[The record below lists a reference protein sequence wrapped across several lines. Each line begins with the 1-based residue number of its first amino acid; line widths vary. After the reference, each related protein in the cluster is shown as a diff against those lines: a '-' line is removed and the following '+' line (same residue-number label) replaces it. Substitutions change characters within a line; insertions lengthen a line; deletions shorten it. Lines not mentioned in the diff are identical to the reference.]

1 MTSSINYIV
10 SLYISLWASFSYQHL
25 AKLPNTP
32 VIERKYPFVRYDY
45 NQIFTPKYGKALNNF
60 HQVWDEYLQGKRK
73 RMNILHIGDSH
84 LQADFFSDQIRKH
97 FKYQPHMGVAGR
109 GYVFPHKMAKSYD
122 PHTYKTSYSGKWSGS
137 WATNF
142 ARTDSWGISGMAAT
156 TYDQNARFTI
166 NPNRGNNN
174 YRITRVKVFYNTK
187 DRSSFQV
194 KLVTPYEIIS
204 PQRIVADGY
213 VEFLLK
219 RPVSQVTIA
228 MDKNRP
234 EQRSFVLEGVSLEN
248 DQPGVVYHS
257 AGANGATV
265 KSFLRSPRV
274 VNHVKSL
281 KPDLVIISLGTND
294 AYTHRFDSKQFK
306 RDYSLL
312 LSRIKRAAP
321 KASILLTTPG
331 DCLYRGRFNYS
342 NNKAS
347 RMIFELSDEMDCAV
361 WDTYT
366 IMGGLGVIRKWRR
379 SRLSSHD
386 YIHLSGP
393 GYRLQG
399 DLLYQALVQNYRMHA
414 LKMVDMN

>member
-1 MTSSINYIV
+1 MTSSINYII

-32 VIERKYPFVRYDY
+32 IIERKYPFIRYDY
-45 NQIFTPKYGKALNNF
+45 NQIFTPKYGKALQHF
-60 HQVWDEYLQGKRK
+60 HTVWDEYLQGKRN
-73 RMNILHIGDSH
+73 RISIMHIGDSH
-84 LQADFFSDQIRKH
+84 LKADFFSNQVRKH
-97 FKYQPHMGVAGR
+97 FMYQPNMGIAGR
-109 GYVFPHKMAKSYD
+109 GYVFPHKVANSYD

-137 WATNF
+137 KSINF
-142 ARTDSWGISGMAAT
+142 SRTDLWGIGGMAAT
-156 TYDQNARFTI
+156 TYDPNARFTV
-166 NPNRGNNN
+166 NPNRGNTR
-174 YRITRVKVFYNTK
+174 YQITRVKVFYNT
-187 DRSSFQV
+187 RNRASFQV
-194 KLVTPYEIIS
+194 KLITPHEVIS

-219 RPVSQVTIA
+219 RPVGQVTIA

-234 EQRSFVLEGVSLEN
+234 EQKSFVLEGISLES
-248 DQPGVVYHS
+248 DQRGVIYHS
-257 AGANGATV
+257 AGADGATV

-274 VNHVKSL
+274 VNNVKSL
-281 KPDLVIISLGTND
+281 HPDLIIISLGTND
-294 AYTHRFDSKQFK
+294 AYTHRFNSKQFK
-306 RDYSLL
+306 HDYSIL

-347 RMIFELSDEMDCAV
+347 RMIFELADEMDLAV
-361 WDTYT
+361 WDIYT
-366 IMGGLGVIRKWRR
+366 IMGGLGAIRKWRR
-379 SRLSSHD
+379 NKLSSRD

-399 DLLYQALVQNYRMHA
+399 DLLYQALIQNYRMHA